1 MIQKKIGFG
10 EKLSFLLANVGNFP
24 IITLISA
31 YLMIFYTDIVGLYP
45 GNHEMIAINEELRL
59 RRENA

>member
-24 IITLISA
+24 IMTLISA
-31 YLMIFYTDIVGLYP
+31 YLMIFYTDIVGLNP
-45 GNHEMIAINEELRL
+45 GNHEAIAINEELRL